1 MIDDTIQKIE
11 AQLQSAEAIPA
22 ERRRELL
29 ELVAKLKG
37 EVSTLSQP
45 HGAEAQ
51 SIAGFTQVSAHEA
64 TRETRHPELLDLSL
78 QGLRSSGE
86 GFEKTHPK
94 LVQIVNSISNTLS
107 NLGI

>member
-1 MIDDTIQKIE
+1 MIDDTIKKIE
-11 AQLQSAEAIPA
+11 AQLQSSEAIPA

-29 ELVAKLKG
+29 ELLAKLKA
-37 EVSTLSQP
+37 EVATLSQT
-45 HGAEAQ
+45 HGDEAR

-64 TRETRHPELLDLSL
+64 TRETPNPELLDLSL
-78 QGLRSSGE
+78 QGLRSSVE

-94 LVQIVNSISNTLS
+94 LVQVVNSISNTLS

>member
-11 AQLQSAEAIPA
+11 DQLESAEALSDA
-22 ERRRELL
+22 RRRELL
-29 ELVAKLKG
+29 ELLARLKTEVAD
-37 EVSTLSQP
+37 LSQT
-45 HGAEAQ
+45 HEDDAQ

-64 TRETRHPELLDLSL
+64 TRETPNPELLDLSL
-78 QGLRSSGE
+78 QGLRSSVE

-94 LVQIVNSISNTLS
+94 LVQVVNSISNTLS

>member
-37 EVSTLSQP
+37 EVSTLSQT
-45 HGAEAQ
+45 HGDEAQ

-78 QGLRSSGE
+78 QGLRSSVE

>member
-1 MIDDTIQKIE
+1 MIEDTIQKIE

-22 ERRRELL
+22 ERRQELL
-29 ELVAKLKG
+29 ELVAKLKS
-37 EVSTLSQP
+37 EVSTLSQT
-45 HGAEAQ
+45 HGDEAQ

-78 QGLRSSGE
+78 QGLRSSVE